1 MLRPTWR
8 CRCLRSALCCS
19 DVTKCAKQRCTIFS
33 SAGNEIKFCTRLFLS
48 FSRFSALAFPGCYV
62 FSPRSREKRICG
74 VLLYRVYAKATVA
87 RCIVVRSPPC
97 RSSKRVDVS
106 ASGVLPDI
114 SFLQQRQDCFDG
126 VGTRRIRGSF
136 RQNRQNKI

>member
-1 MLRPTWR
+1 MPRPTWR

-97 RSSKRVDVS
+97 RSSKRVDGKRKWSV
-106 ASGVLPDI
+106 ARHFIFTAAAGLLRWRWNQEDTWK
-114 SFLQQRQDCFDG
+114 L
-126 VGTRRIRGSF
+126 
-136 RQNRQNKI
+136 